1 MRWIYRGVL
10 PGVVSDR
17 RREEPEQ
24 RRTGAAKMILALL
37 LFIAAPVH
45 AEPIDATTLERVLVI
60 ADAQGVP
67 RPIALQL
74 MVEESGNWRTG
85 AFGDARAWSKVASK
99 GYYSR
104 GLYQLWEEPSNL
116 AYLLECF
123 WTGDEFDIENPI
135 HNATVGLGY
144 IASLYERFGSW
155 YLAACAYNW
164 GPGNVASRRKPPKLT
179 REYATRIAAD

>member
-1 MRWIYRGVL
+1 
-10 PGVVSDR
+10 
-17 RREEPEQ
+17 
-24 RRTGAAKMILALL
+24 MILALL
-37 LFIAAPVH
+37 LFIAAPIQ

-67 RPIALQL
+67 RPIATQL
-74 MVEESGNWRTG
+74 MIEESGNWRTE
-85 AFGDARAWSKVASK
+85 ALGDARAWSKVASK

-104 GLYQLWEEPSNL
+104 GLYQLWEEPKNL
-116 AYLLECF
+116 AYLLEQF
-123 WTGDEFDIENPI
+123 WDGGDFDIENPL

-144 IASLYERFGSW
+144 VAALYKRFGSW